1 MKWQV
6 PLRKRKQDAAGEAKR
21 PVIGD
26 RSQMSLSVDE
36 VRRVATLAHLSL
48 TDEDEKQFAVKLSG
62 ILDYIDQLSE
72 LDTSDVQPT
81 SHSLEIN
88 NVFREDETKN
98 TFGKE
103 TWQDNAPAKD
113 HGHYTVPRVVEG

>member
-1 MKWQV
+1 
-6 PLRKRKQDAAGEAKR
+6 
-21 PVIGD
+21 
-26 RSQMSLSVDE
+26 MSLSVDQ

-48 TDEDEKQFAVKLSG
+48 TDDDEKELTVKLSG

-88 NVFREDETKN
+88 NVFREDEAKK
-98 TFGKE
+98 TFGE
-103 TWQDNAPAKD
+103 DTWQENAPAKD